1 MEEKQTLFTRLEK
14 EAEAYLA
21 NFIKECKVVAI
32 TDRAV
37 QSFMA
42 RYLCLNI
49 KWMVEHFLIIFL
61 EFFIILLLWRT
72 EFKFEVRTIAKVLSS
87 AGILVYFNYFYHC
100 LKVKHLD
107 DVVKMEVK
115 FFKKNKNQIKLKED
129 TDHGR
134 GQAE

>member
-42 RYLCLNI
+42 RYLCLNF
-49 KWMVEHFLIIFL
+49 KWMIEHLLIMFLEIFL
-61 EFFIILLLWRT
+61 LIVLWRT
-72 EFKFEVRTIAKVLSS
+72 KFEFEVRTVARVLSS
-87 AGILVYFNYFYHC
+87 AGILVFFSYFYHC

-115 FFKKNKNQIKLKED
+115 FFKKNQNQIKLEED

>member
-1 MEEKQTLFTRLEK
+1 MEEKQTLFTELEG
-14 EAEAYLA
+14 EAKAYLE
-21 NFIKECKVVAI
+21 NLIKECKIEAI
-32 TDRAV
+32 TERAV
-37 QSFMA
+37 QSFMVQ
-42 RYLCLNI
+42 YVCLNL
-49 KWMVEHFLIIFL
+49 KWMVEHFLIVFL

-115 FFKKNKNQIKLKED
+115 FFKKNQNQIRLKED

-134 GQAE
+134 GQTE

>member
-1 MEEKQTLFTRLEK
+1 MEDKETFLEELEG
-14 EAEAYLA
+14 EAKAYLE
-21 NFIKECKVVAI
+21 NFIKECRVEAI
-32 TDRAV
+32 TERAV
-37 QSFMA
+37 QSFMVQ
-42 RYLCLNI
+42 YLCINI